1 MPNLRLCKKDP
12 LLSVLKEHF
21 NANLV
26 RIPKESVKPYT
37 VVGLRNNQLHELGDI
52 KGLFK
57 ETIEDSSLLTVKS
70 EKLHEEL
77 SGKRTGSM
85 DASFGVSILEGFA
98 KGFGIPATELG
109 AFFKRSKNISFSFDG
124 IRSQYLDRLKLG
136 SFLSRKELDID
147 NPYLRP
153 YLEDPKLRL
162 FIVVR
167 TYQGKSFN
175 VHHDNLDNTGLN
187 VDVDSLEEILGKAD
201 VKVDL
206 KRNNEGAFIFDG
218 TKYKTF
224 AFQAVELEI
233 DEETF
238 FVKSVSDQSDHE
250 VMREANLV
258 PVTVIEEEMSEEEI
272 SKVEISF
279 DLVSDIEEEK
289 KEA

>member
-1 MPNLRLCKKDP
+1 MSNLRLCKRDP
-12 LLSVLKEHF
+12 LLTVLKEHF

-37 VVGLRNNQLHELGDI
+37 VVGLRNKQLHELGDI

-57 ETIEDSSLLTVKS
+57 EPIVDSSLLSVQS
-70 EKLHEEL
+70 EKLHKEL

-85 DASFGVSILEGFA
+85 DASFGINILEGFA
-98 KGFGIPATELG
+98 KGFGLPATELG
-109 AFFKRSKNISFSFDG
+109 AFFKRSRNISFSFDG
-124 IRSQYLDRLKLG
+124 IRSQYIDRLKLG
-136 SFLSRKELDID
+136 SFLSRKELDMG

-187 VDVDSLEEILGKAD
+187 ADADSLEEIIGKAD
-201 VKVDL
+201 VAIDL

-233 DEETF
+233 DDETF
-238 FVKSVSDQSDHE
+238 YVKSISDQSDHQ
-250 VMREANLV
+250 VMREADLV
-258 PVTVIEEEMSEEEI
+258 PVTVIEEE
-272 SKVEISF
+272 VSF
-279 DLVSDIEEEK
+279 DLLSDTEEK